1 MKKLSILVLI
11 GILSLNS
18 VGLAAKKKS
27 KVKRVVEKIESKIKG
42 KKSEENIDTNTNAN
56 SNSNNSI
63 TTENEVKDKTE
74 ETNTNNENS
83 KGKKKTVL
91 GKIFKKDDKDSWQL
105 VWSDEFNGD
114 SLDLSKWSYWGDNNL
129 PWSAGNYLD
138 ENGNLVDQSG
148 FKVKHYYLKENV
160 EEKDGNL
167 ILEVKKENGKTVD
180 INGQRRR
187 ILYSSGAVHTKG
199 KFSVQ
204 EGKIEMRA
212 AMPKGVGTWPAFW
225 LWPES
230 YDSRNSSR
238 PALGEIDI
246 FEIYGS
252 DLTKVTGTAH
262 VLKADN
268 TYKMFTGNSEK
279 IRKNEDLTKF
289 NTYAIE
295 WNSDEIKWLFN
306 GRVFKRRTMKQMEK
320 EGGQNPFKE
329 PYFIMINVALENK
342 TGSDGDVDFP
352 TEMKVDY
359 VRVYKKK

>member
-27 KVKRVVEKIESKIKG
+27 KVKRVVEKIENKIKG
-42 KKSEENIDTNTNAN
+42 KKSEENIDTNAN

-114 SLDLSKWSYWGDNNL
+114 SLDLSKWSYWGDDGL
-129 PWSAGNYLD
+129 PWNAGNYLD

-148 FKVKHYYLKENV
+148 FKVKHYYLKDNV
-160 EEKDGNL
+160 KVQDGNL
-167 ILEVKKENGKTVD
+167 VIEVKKENNKTVNID
-180 INGQRRR
+180 GKQRK

-212 AMPKGVGTWPAFW
+212 AMPKGVGACF
-225 LWPES
+225 L
-230 YDSRNSSR
+230 D
-238 PALGEIDI
+238 
-246 FEIYGS
+246 
-252 DLTKVTGTAH
+252 
-262 VLKADN
+262 
-268 TYKMFTGNSEK
+268 
-279 IRKNEDLTKF
+279 
-289 NTYAIE
+289 
-295 WNSDEIKWLFN
+295 
-306 GRVFKRRTMKQMEK
+306 
-320 EGGQNPFKE
+320 
-329 PYFIMINVALENK
+329 VA
-342 TGSDGDVDFP
+342 
-352 TEMKVDY
+352 
-359 VRVYKKK
+359 

>member
-1 MKKLSILVLI
+1 M
-11 GILSLNS
+11 
-18 VGLAAKKKS
+18 
-27 KVKRVVEKIESKIKG
+27 
-42 KKSEENIDTNTNAN
+42 
-56 SNSNNSI
+56 
-63 TTENEVKDKTE
+63 
-74 ETNTNNENS
+74 
-83 KGKKKTVL
+83 
-91 GKIFKKDDKDSWQL
+91 

-180 INGQRRR
+180 IKGQQRR